1 MIYIIRF
8 YRLFYDFLISLK
20 LSSFYSE
27 ILNLLFLTLII
38 FLIVSILN
46 FFSKKI
52 ISRFFKSLS
61 QNTKTNFDDYLVEN
75 KTPIYISKLVPV
87 FFIYWVIPF
96 WFFDFQVVIDYAFLA
111 LEIYVVLLVVWIVR
125 SFLRAFKSFLK
136 TVDSLKDK
144 PIESF
149 VQVILI
155 LIWFVAIL
163 NIFSIITGKEITTFL
178 TAMGALSAVILL
190 IFKDTILGFVASIQ
204 LSTNDLIRIGDWITM
219 KQYGADGDVIEINL
233 NSVKIQN
240 FDKTI
245 TTIPTY
251 KLISDSFTNWRGMSE
266 SNGRRIKRSLLIK
279 GSSIKFM
286 SSEELLDLKKIKLLE
301 NFIDIKQSEIDVYN
315 SNLDI
320 DKTILVNGRNL
331 TNLGLFRSYIE
342 MYLDNADFI
351 NTEMTVMCRQLSPTP
366 NGIPL
371 EIYAFS
377 KNKEWKDY
385 EHIMSDIFD
394 HLLASLNTFQL
405 QLFEFPSSLKSSN
418 DKK

>member
-1 MIYIIRF
+1 MINTISIE
-8 YRLFYDFLISLK
+8 RLFYDFLIS
-20 LSSFYSE
+20 SNISEFYSQ
-27 ILNLLFLTLII
+27 ILNLLF
-38 FLIVSILN
+38 FSLIVFLSIIIIN
-46 FFSKKI
+46 FFSKKVI
-52 ISRFFKSLS
+52 LKLFKSLS
-61 QNTKTNFDDYLVEN
+61 QNTKTNFDDFLVQN
-75 KTPIYISKLVPV
+75 NTPVYVSKLIPV

-96 WFFDFQVVIDYAFLA
+96 WFYDFKLVIDYAFLG
-111 LEIYVVLLVVWIVR
+111 LEIYIVFIVVWIIR
-125 SFLRAFKSFLK
+125 SFLRSVKLFFK

-149 VQVILI
+149 IQVVLI
-155 LIWFVAIL
+155 FVWFVAIL

-251 KLISDSFTNWRGMSE
+251 KLISDSFKNWIGMSE
-266 SNGRRIKRSLLIK
+266 SDGRRIKRSLLIK

-286 SSEELLDLKKIKLLE
+286 SNENLVELKKIKLIE
-301 NFIDIKQSEIDVYN
+301 DFIVLKEKEINNHN
-315 SNLDI
+315 SNLEM
-320 DKTILVNGRNL
+320 DKSVLVNGRNL
-331 TNLGLFRSYIE
+331 TNLGLFRNYIE
-342 MYLDNADFI
+342 KYLESAAFI
-351 NTEMTVMCRQLSPTP
+351 NTEMTVMCRQLSPSP
-366 NGIPL
+366 QGIPL

-377 KNKEWKDY
+377 RNKDWKDY

-405 QLFEFPSSLKSSN
+405 ELFEFPSKLNS
-418 DKK
+418 

>member
-1 MIYIIRF
+1 MIYIIRLH
-8 YRLFYDFLISLK
+8 RLFHDFLISLK

-27 ILNLLFLTLII
+27 ILNLLFLTFIV
-38 FLIVSILN
+38 FLIVGILN

-61 QNTKTNFDDYLVEN
+61 QNTKTNLDDYLVEN
-75 KTPIYISKLVPV
+75 KTPVYVSKLVPV
-87 FFIYWVIPF
+87 FFIYWIIPF
-96 WFFDFQVVIDYAFLA
+96 WFFDFEIIIDYAFLV
-111 LEIYVVLLVVWIVR
+111 LEIYTVLLAVWVIR
-125 SFLRAFKSFLK
+125 SFLRAIKSFLK
-136 TVDSLKDK
+136 TVDSFKDK

-149 VQVILI
+149 VQVVLI
-155 LIWFVAIL
+155 FIWFVAIL

-251 KLISDSFTNWRGMSE
+251 KLISDSFKNWRGMSE
-266 SNGRRIKRSLLIK
+266 SSGRRIKRSLLIK

-286 SSEELLDLKKIKLLE
+286 NSKELTELKKIKLIQ
-301 NFIDIKQSEIDVYN
+301 NFLDIKEKEIEDYN
-315 SNLDI
+315 SNLDM
-320 DKTILVNGRNL
+320 DKSVLVNGRNL
-331 TNLGLFRSYIE
+331 TNLGLFRNYIE
-342 MYLDNADFI
+342 MYLDGASVI
-351 NTEMTVMCRQLSPTP
+351 NSEMTVMCRQLSPSP
-366 NGIPL
+366 HGIPL

-405 QLFEFPSSLKSSN
+405 ELFEFPSSLNSSN
-418 DKK
+418 D

>member
-1 MIYIIRF
+1 MNMIYIIRF
-8 YRLFYDFLISLK
+8 HRLFYDFLIGTE
-20 LSSFYSE
+20 LSVFYSK
-27 ILNLLFLTLII
+27 ILNLLFLTLIV
-38 FLIVSILN
+38 FLITASLN
-46 FFSKKI
+46 FVSKKI
-52 ISRFFKSLS
+52 ISRFFNTISK
-61 QNTKTNFDDYLVEN
+61 NTKTNFDDYLVEN
-75 KTPIYISKLVPV
+75 RTPIYLSKLIPV
-87 FFIYWVIPF
+87 FFIYWIIPF
-96 WFFDFQVVIDYAFLA
+96 WFFDFEILTDYAFLA
-111 LEIYVVLLVVWIVR
+111 LEIYIVLLAVWTVR
-125 SFLRAFKSFLK
+125 SLLRAFKSFLK

-155 LIWFVAIL
+155 FIWFVAVL
-163 NIFSIITGKEITTFL
+163 NIFSIITGKEIATFL

-219 KQYGADGDVIEINL
+219 EQYGADGDVVEINL

-251 KLISDSFTNWRGMSE
+251 KLISDSFKNWRGMSE

-286 SSEELLDLKKIKLLE
+286 SGDELKELKKIKLIK
-301 NFIDIKQSEIDVYN
+301 NFIEQKEKEIEVHN
-315 SNLDI
+315 SNLVI
-320 DKTILVNGRNL
+320 EKSILTNGRNL
-331 TNLGLFRSYIE
+331 TNLGLFRNYIE
-342 MYLDNADFI
+342 IYLDDIAVI
-351 NTEMTVMCRQLSPTP
+351 NSEMTVMCRQLSPGP
-366 NGIPL
+366 HGIPL

-377 KNKEWKDY
+377 NNKEWKDY

-394 HLLASLNTFQL
+394 HLLASLCTFQL
-405 QLFEFPSSLKSSN
+405 ELFEFPSSLKKLN
-418 DKK
+418 D

>member
-1 MIYIIRF
+1 MIYITRF
-8 YRLFYDFLISLK
+8 HRMFYDFLISLE
-20 LSSFYSE
+20 LSVFYSI
-27 ILNLLFLTLII
+27 ILNLLFLTLVI
-38 FLIVSILN
+38 FLIIAILN
-46 FFSKKI
+46 FFSKKV
-52 ISRFFKSLS
+52 ISRFFNTIS
-61 QNTKTNFDDYLVEN
+61 QSTKTNFDDYLVEN
-75 KTPIYISKLVPV
+75 RTPIYLSKLIPV
-87 FFIYWVIPF
+87 FFIYWIIPF
-96 WFFDFQVVIDYAFLA
+96 WFFDFEILIKYAFLA
-111 LEIYVVLLVVWIVR
+111 LEIYIVLLAVWTVR
-125 SFLRAFKSFLK
+125 SLLRAFKSFLK

-155 LIWFVAIL
+155 FIWFVAVL
-163 NIFSIITGKEITTFL
+163 NIFSIITGKEIATFL

-219 KQYGADGDVIEINL
+219 EQYGADGDVVEINL

-251 KLISDSFTNWRGMSE
+251 KLISDSFKNWRGMSE

-286 SSEELLDLKKIKLLE
+286 SGDELRELKKIKLIE
-301 NFIDIKQSEIDVYN
+301 NFIELKEKEIENHN
-315 SNLDI
+315 SNLNVE
-320 DKTILVNGRNL
+320 KSVLTNGRNL
-331 TNLGLFRSYIE
+331 TNLGLFRNYIE
-342 MYLDNADFI
+342 IYLDDIAVI
-351 NTEMTVMCRQLSPTP
+351 NSEMTVMCRQLSPSP
-366 NGIPL
+366 HGLPL

-405 QLFEFPSSLKSSN
+405 ELFEFPSSLKKIN
-418 DKK
+418 D

>member
-1 MIYIIRF
+1 MIYIIRLH
-8 YRLFYDFLISLK
+8 RLFHDFLISLK

-27 ILNLLFLTLII
+27 ILNLLFLTFIV
-38 FLIVSILN
+38 FLIVGILN

-61 QNTKTNFDDYLVEN
+61 QNTKTNLDDYLVEN
-75 KTPIYISKLVPV
+75 KTPVYVSKLVPV
-87 FFIYWVIPF
+87 FFIYWIIPF
-96 WFFDFQVVIDYAFLA
+96 WFFDFEIIIDYAFLV
-111 LEIYVVLLVVWIVR
+111 LEIYTVLLAVWVIR
-125 SFLRAFKSFLK
+125 SFLRAIKSFLK
-136 TVDSLKDK
+136 TVDSFKDK

-149 VQVILI
+149 VQVVLI
-155 LIWFVAIL
+155 FIWFVAIL

-251 KLISDSFTNWRGMSE
+251 KLISDSFKNWRGMSE
-266 SNGRRIKRSLLIK
+266 SSGRRIKRSLLIK

-286 SSEELLDLKKIKLLE
+286 NSKELTELKKIKLIQ
-301 NFIDIKQSEIDVYN
+301 NFLNIKEKEIEDYN
-315 SNLDI
+315 SNLDM
-320 DKTILVNGRNL
+320 DKSVLVNGRNL
-331 TNLGLFRSYIE
+331 TNLGLFRNYIE
-342 MYLDNADFI
+342 IYLDGASVI
-351 NTEMTVMCRQLSPTP
+351 NSEMTVMCRQLSPSP
-366 NGIPL
+366 HGIPL

-405 QLFEFPSSLKSSN
+405 ELFEFPSSLNSSN
-418 DKK
+418 D

>member
-1 MIYIIRF
+1 MINTIRTE
-8 YRLFYDFLISLK
+8 RLFYDFLINSNI
-20 LSSFYSE
+20 SEFYSQ
-27 ILNLLFLTLII
+27 ILNLLF
-38 FLIVSILN
+38 FSLIVFLSIIIIN
-46 FFSKKI
+46 FFSKKVI
-52 ISRFFKSLS
+52 LKLFKGLSR
-61 QNTKTNFDDYLVEN
+61 NTKTNFDDFLVQN
-75 KTPIYISKLVPV
+75 NTPIYVSKLVPV

-96 WFFDFQVVIDYAFLA
+96 WFYDFEPVIDYVFLG
-111 LEIYVVLLVVWIVR
+111 LEIYIVLILVWIIR
-125 SFLRAFKSFLK
+125 SFLRSVKLFLK

-149 VQVILI
+149 IQVVLI
-155 LIWFVAIL
+155 FVWFVAIL

-190 IFKDTILGFVASIQ
+190 IFKDTILGFVVSIQ

-251 KLISDSFTNWRGMSE
+251 KLISDSFKNWRGMSE

-286 SSEELLDLKKIKLLE
+286 NKENLAELKKIKLIE
-301 NFIDIKQSEIDVYN
+301 NFIVLKQKEIDTHN
-315 SNLDI
+315 SNLEM
-320 DKTILVNGRNL
+320 DKSVLVNGRNL
-331 TNLGLFRSYIE
+331 TNLGLFRNYIE
-342 MYLDNADFI
+342 MYLESAAFI
-351 NTEMTVMCRQLSPTP
+351 NTEMTVMCRQLSPSP
-366 NGIPL
+366 QGIPL

-377 KNKEWKDY
+377 KNKEWKNY

-405 QLFEFPSSLKSSN
+405 ELFEFPSKLNS
-418 DKK
+418 

>member
-1 MIYIIRF
+1 MIFIIRLH
-8 YRLFYDFLISLK
+8 RLFYDFLISLE
-20 LSSFYSE
+20 LSSFYSK

-38 FLIVSILN
+38 LLIITLIN

-52 ISRFFKSLS
+52 IPRFFNSLS
-61 QNTKTNFDDYLVEN
+61 QTTKTNFDNYLVEN
-75 KTPIYISKLVPV
+75 RTPIYISKLIPV
-87 FFIYWVIPF
+87 FFIYWIIPL
-96 WFFDFQVVIDYAFLA
+96 WFYDFEILIDYAFLA
-111 LEIYVVLLVVWIVR
+111 LEIYIVLLAVWILR
-125 SFLRAFKSFLK
+125 SLLRAFKSFLK

-155 LIWFVAIL
+155 FIWFVAIL

-219 KQYGADGDVIEINL
+219 EQYGADGDVIEINL

-251 KLISDSFTNWRGMSE
+251 KLISDSFKNWRGMSE
-266 SNGRRIKRSLLIK
+266 SNGRRIKRSILIK

-286 SSEELLDLKKIKLLE
+286 SGDELRDLKKIKLIQ
-301 NFIDIKQSEIDVYN
+301 NFIELKEKEIEVHN
-315 SNLDI
+315 SNI
-320 DKTILVNGRNL
+320 NMEKSILTNGRNL
-331 TNLGLFRSYIE
+331 TNLGLFRNYIE
-342 MYLDNADFI
+342 IYLDDIAVI
-351 NTEMTVMCRQLSPTP
+351 NSEMTVMCRQLSPSP
-366 NGIPL
+366 QGIPL

-405 QLFEFPSSLKSSN
+405 ELFEFPSSLKKTN
-418 DKK
+418 D

>member
-1 MIYIIRF
+1 MIYITRF
-8 YRLFYDFLISLK
+8 HRMFYDFLISLE
-20 LSSFYSE
+20 LSVFYSI
-27 ILNLLFLTLII
+27 ILNLLFLTLVI
-38 FLIVSILN
+38 FLIIAILN
-46 FFSKKI
+46 FFSKKV
-52 ISRFFKSLS
+52 ISRFFNTIS
-61 QNTKTNFDDYLVEN
+61 QSTKTNFDDYLVEN
-75 KTPIYISKLVPV
+75 RTPIYLSKLIPV
-87 FFIYWVIPF
+87 FFIYWIIPF
-96 WFFDFQVVIDYAFLA
+96 WFFDFEILIKYAFLA
-111 LEIYVVLLVVWIVR
+111 LEIYIVLLAVWTVR
-125 SFLRAFKSFLK
+125 SLLRAFKSFLK

-155 LIWFVAIL
+155 FIWFVAVL
-163 NIFSIITGKEITTFL
+163 NIFSIITGKEIATFL

-219 KQYGADGDVIEINL
+219 EQYGADGDVVEINL

-240 FDKTI
+240 FEKTI

-251 KLISDSFTNWRGMSE
+251 KLISDSFKNWRGMSE

-286 SSEELLDLKKIKLLE
+286 SGDELRELKKIKLIQ
-301 NFIDIKQSEIDVYN
+301 NFIELKEKEIENHN
-315 SNLDI
+315 SNLNVE
-320 DKTILVNGRNL
+320 KSVLTNGRNL
-331 TNLGLFRSYIE
+331 TNLGLFRNYIE
-342 MYLDNADFI
+342 IYLDDIAVI
-351 NTEMTVMCRQLSPTP
+351 NSEMTVMCRQLSPSP
-366 NGIPL
+366 HGLPL

-405 QLFEFPSSLKSSN
+405 ELFEFPSSLKKIN
-418 DKK
+418 D

>member
-1 MIYIIRF
+1 MF
-8 YRLFYDFLISLK
+8 HDFLISLK

-27 ILNLLFLTLII
+27 ILNLLFLTFIV
-38 FLIVSILN
+38 FLIVGILN

-61 QNTKTNFDDYLVEN
+61 QNTKTNLDDYLVEN
-75 KTPIYISKLVPV
+75 KTPVYVSKLVPV
-87 FFIYWVIPF
+87 FFIYWIIPF
-96 WFFDFQVVIDYAFLA
+96 WFFDFEIIIDYAFLV
-111 LEIYVVLLVVWIVR
+111 LEIYTVLLAVWVIR
-125 SFLRAFKSFLK
+125 SFLRAIKSFLK
-136 TVDSLKDK
+136 TVDSFKDK

-149 VQVILI
+149 VQVVLI
-155 LIWFVAIL
+155 FIWFVAIL

-251 KLISDSFTNWRGMSE
+251 KLISDSFKNWRGMSE
-266 SNGRRIKRSLLIK
+266 SSGRRIKRSLLIK

-286 SSEELLDLKKIKLLE
+286 NSKELTELKKIKLIQ
-301 NFIDIKQSEIDVYN
+301 NFLDIKEKEIEDYN
-315 SNLDI
+315 SNLDM
-320 DKTILVNGRNL
+320 DKSVLVNGRNL
-331 TNLGLFRSYIE
+331 TNLGLFRNYIE
-342 MYLDNADFI
+342 IYLDGASVI
-351 NTEMTVMCRQLSPTP
+351 NSEMTVMCRQLSPSP
-366 NGIPL
+366 HGIPL

-377 KNKEWKDY
+377 KNKEWKNY

-405 QLFEFPSSLKSSN
+405 ELFEFPSSLNSSN
-418 DKK
+418 D

>member
-1 MIYIIRF
+1 MINTIRTE
-8 YRLFYDFLISLK
+8 RLFYDFLINSNI
-20 LSSFYSE
+20 SEFYSQ
-27 ILNLLFLTLII
+27 ILNLLF
-38 FLIVSILN
+38 FSLIVFLSIIIIN
-46 FFSKKI
+46 FFSKKVI
-52 ISRFFKSLS
+52 LKLFKGLSR
-61 QNTKTNFDDYLVEN
+61 NTKTNFDDFLVQN
-75 KTPIYISKLVPV
+75 NTPIYVSKLVPV

-96 WFFDFQVVIDYAFLA
+96 WFYDFEPVIDYVFLG
-111 LEIYVVLLVVWIVR
+111 LEIYIVLILVWIIR
-125 SFLRAFKSFLK
+125 SFLRSVKLFLK

-149 VQVILI
+149 IQVVLI
-155 LIWFVAIL
+155 FVWFVAIL

-251 KLISDSFTNWRGMSE
+251 KLISDSFKNWRGMSE
-266 SNGRRIKRSLLIK
+266 SDGRRIKRSLLIK

-286 SSEELLDLKKIKLLE
+286 NKENLAELKKIKLIE
-301 NFIDIKQSEIDVYN
+301 NFIVLKQKEIDTHN
-315 SNLDI
+315 SNLEM
-320 DKTILVNGRNL
+320 DKSVLVNGRNL
-331 TNLGLFRSYIE
+331 TNLGLFRNYIE
-342 MYLDNADFI
+342 MYLESAAFI
-351 NTEMTVMCRQLSPTP
+351 NTEMTVMCRQLSPSP
-366 NGIPL
+366 QGIPL

-405 QLFEFPSSLKSSN
+405 ELFEFPSKLNS
-418 DKK
+418 

>member
-1 MIYIIRF
+1 MINTIRTE
-8 YRLFYDFLISLK
+8 RLFYDFLINSNI
-20 LSSFYSE
+20 SEFYSQ
-27 ILNLLFLTLII
+27 ILNLLF
-38 FLIVSILN
+38 FSLIVFLSIIIIN
-46 FFSKKI
+46 FFSKKVI
-52 ISRFFKSLS
+52 LKLFKGLSR
-61 QNTKTNFDDYLVEN
+61 NTKTNFDDFLVQN
-75 KTPIYISKLVPV
+75 NTPIYVSKLVPV

-96 WFFDFQVVIDYAFLA
+96 WFYDFEPVIDYVFLG
-111 LEIYVVLLVVWIVR
+111 LEIYIVLILVWIIR
-125 SFLRAFKSFLK
+125 SFLRSVKLFLK

-149 VQVILI
+149 IQVVLI
-155 LIWFVAIL
+155 FVWFVAIL

-251 KLISDSFTNWRGMSE
+251 KLISDSFKNWRGMSE

-286 SSEELLDLKKIKLLE
+286 NKENLAELKKIKLIE
-301 NFIDIKQSEIDVYN
+301 NFIVLKQKEIDTHN
-315 SNLDI
+315 SNLEM
-320 DKTILVNGRNL
+320 DKSVLVNGRNL
-331 TNLGLFRSYIE
+331 TNLGLFRNYIE
-342 MYLDNADFI
+342 MYLESAAFI
-351 NTEMTVMCRQLSPTP
+351 NTEMTVMCRQLSPSP
-366 NGIPL
+366 QGIPL

-377 KNKEWKDY
+377 KNKDWKDY

-405 QLFEFPSSLKSSN
+405 ELFEFPSKLNS
-418 DKK
+418 

>member
-1 MIYIIRF
+1 MIRF

-27 ILNLLFLTLII
+27 IINLLFLTLII
-38 FLIVSILN
+38 FLIASVLN

-75 KTPIYISKLVPV
+75 KTPIYISKLIPV

-96 WFFDFQVVIDYAFLA
+96 WFFDFQIIVDYAFLA
-111 LEIYVVLLVVWIVR
+111 LEVYVVLLAVWIIR

-155 LIWFVAIL
+155 FIWFVAIL
-163 NIFSIITGKEITTFL
+163 NIFSIVTGKEITTFL

-286 SSEELLDLKKIKLLE
+286 SGEELLELKKIKLIQ
-301 NFIDIKQSEIDVYN
+301 NFIDVKQKEIEVYN
-315 SNLDI
+315 SNLDM
-320 DKTILVNGRNL
+320 DKSILVNGRNL
-331 TNLGLFRSYIE
+331 TNLGLFRNYIE
-342 MYLDNADFI
+342 MYLDSAVDI
-351 NTEMTVMCRQLSPTP
+351 NSEMTVMCRQLSPTP

-405 QLFEFPSSLKSSN
+405 QLFEFPSSLKNSN
-418 DKK
+418 EKK

>member
-1 MIYIIRF
+1 MINTISIE
-8 YRLFYDFLISLK
+8 RLFYDFLIS
-20 LSSFYSE
+20 SNISEFYSQ
-27 ILNLLFLTLII
+27 ILNLLF
-38 FLIVSILN
+38 FSLIVFLSIIIIN
-46 FFSKKI
+46 FFSKKVI
-52 ISRFFKSLS
+52 LKLFKSLS
-61 QNTKTNFDDYLVEN
+61 QNTKTNFDDFLVQN
-75 KTPIYISKLVPV
+75 NTPVYVSKLIPV

-96 WFFDFQVVIDYAFLA
+96 WFYDFQLVVDYAFLG
-111 LEIYVVLLVVWIVR
+111 LEIYIVFIVVWIIR
-125 SFLRAFKSFLK
+125 SFLRSVKLFFK

-149 VQVILI
+149 IQVVLI
-155 LIWFVAIL
+155 FVWFVAIL

-251 KLISDSFTNWRGMSE
+251 KLISDSFKNWRGMSE
-266 SNGRRIKRSLLIK
+266 SDGRRIKRSLLIK

-286 SSEELLDLKKIKLLE
+286 SNENLVELKKIKLIE
-301 NFIDIKQSEIDVYN
+301 DFIVLKEKEINNHN
-315 SNLDI
+315 SNLEM
-320 DKTILVNGRNL
+320 DKSVLVNGRNL
-331 TNLGLFRSYIE
+331 TNLGLFRNYIE
-342 MYLDNADFI
+342 KYLESAAFI
-351 NTEMTVMCRQLSPTP
+351 NTEMTVMCRQLSPSP
-366 NGIPL
+366 QGIPL

-377 KNKEWKDY
+377 RNKDWKDY

-405 QLFEFPSSLKSSN
+405 ELFEFPSKLNS
-418 DKK
+418 

>member
-1 MIYIIRF
+1 MH
-8 YRLFYDFLISLK
+8 RLFYDFLISLE
-20 LSSFYSE
+20 LSSFYSK

-38 FLIVSILN
+38 LLIITLIS

-52 ISRFFKSLS
+52 IPRFFNSLS
-61 QNTKTNFDDYLVEN
+61 QTTKTNFDNYLVEN
-75 KTPIYISKLVPV
+75 RTPIYISKLIPV
-87 FFIYWVIPF
+87 FFIYWIIPL
-96 WFFDFQVVIDYAFLA
+96 WFYDFEILIDYAFLA
-111 LEIYVVLLVVWIVR
+111 LEIYIVLLAVWILR
-125 SFLRAFKSFLK
+125 SLLRAFKSFLK

-155 LIWFVAIL
+155 FIWFVAIL

-219 KQYGADGDVIEINL
+219 EQYGADGDVIEINL

-251 KLISDSFTNWRGMSE
+251 KLISDSFKNWRGMSE
-266 SNGRRIKRSLLIK
+266 SNGRRIKRSILIK

-286 SSEELLDLKKIKLLE
+286 SGDELRDLKKIKLIQ
-301 NFIDIKQSEIDVYN
+301 NFIELKEKEIEVHN
-315 SNLDI
+315 SNI
-320 DKTILVNGRNL
+320 NMEKSILTNGRNL
-331 TNLGLFRSYIE
+331 TNLGLFRNYIE
-342 MYLDNADFI
+342 IYLDDIAVI
-351 NTEMTVMCRQLSPTP
+351 NSEMTVMCRQLSPSP
-366 NGIPL
+366 QGIPL

-405 QLFEFPSSLKSSN
+405 ELFEFPSSLKKTN
-418 DKK
+418 D

>member
-1 MIYIIRF
+1 MINTISIE
-8 YRLFYDFLISLK
+8 RLYYDFLIS
-20 LSSFYSE
+20 SNISEFYSQ
-27 ILNLLFLTLII
+27 ILNLLF
-38 FLIVSILN
+38 FSLIVFLSIIIIN
-46 FFSKKI
+46 FFSKKVI
-52 ISRFFKSLS
+52 LKLFKSLS
-61 QNTKTNFDDYLVEN
+61 QNTKTNFDDFLVQN
-75 KTPIYISKLVPV
+75 NTPIYVSKLVPV

-96 WFFDFQVVIDYAFLA
+96 WFYDFEPVIDYVFLG
-111 LEIYVVLLVVWIVR
+111 LEIYIVLILVWIIR
-125 SFLRAFKSFLK
+125 SFLRSVKLFLK

-149 VQVILI
+149 IQVVLI
-155 LIWFVAIL
+155 FVWFVAIL

-251 KLISDSFTNWRGMSE
+251 KLISDSFKNWRGMSE

-286 SSEELLDLKKIKLLE
+286 NKENLAELKKIKLIE
-301 NFIDIKQSEIDVYN
+301 NFIVLKQKEIDTHN
-315 SNLDI
+315 SNLEM
-320 DKTILVNGRNL
+320 DKSVLVNGRNL
-331 TNLGLFRSYIE
+331 TNLGLFRNYIE
-342 MYLDNADFI
+342 MYLESAAFI
-351 NTEMTVMCRQLSPTP
+351 NTEMTVMCRQLSPSP
-366 NGIPL
+366 QGIPL

-405 QLFEFPSSLKSSN
+405 ELFEFPSKLKS
-418 DKK
+418 